1 MPLLRAEAEKLSN
14 NILEQGVIEEIIDN
28 DAMFALM
35 PFKRIVGKA
44 YVYNREKT
52 LSEADFLDPYQDV
65 PEGGA
70 DFDEIVAKL
79 RILAGDVDID
89 NFLDETMSDTNDQTA
104 IQIASKAKG
113 MQRKFQRTLAI
124 GNSTANTK
132 EFDGLSELV
141 DASQVKVAGVNGA
154 ALTFE
159 MLDALIRMVPLGP
172 DALIMRGGTHDAILS
187 MLRTLG
193 GTTPEHITLPGTG
206 RENAGGRA
214 LTVPAYRG
222 IPIVVNDFLPGD
234 VDQGSN
240 SNTCSIFA
248 ARFNESDGLHG
259 LFGGPAAGIRVQHIG
274 TLQTKDAERYRL
286 KWYCG
291 TALKSTKSLA
301 QLVGLTNI

>member
-1 MPLLRAEAEKLSN
+1 MPLLRTEAEKLSN

-44 YVYNREKT
+44 YVYNRENS
-52 LSEADFLDPYQDV
+52 LSEASFLDPYEVV

-70 DFDEIVAKL
+70 DFEEVVAKL

-89 NFLDETMSDTNDQTA
+89 NFLDETMADTNDQTA

-124 GNSTANTK
+124 GDSATNAK
-132 EFDGLSELV
+132 EFDGLAKLV
-141 DASQVKVAGVNGA
+141 DAAQVKVAGANGA

-159 MLDALIRMVPLGP
+159 ALDALIRSVPLGP
-172 DALIMRGGTHDAILS
+172 DALVMRGGTHDAILA
-187 MLRTLG
+187 MLRNLG
-193 GTTPEHITLPGTG
+193 GTNPDHVTLPGTG
-206 RENAGGRA
+206 REQNGGRA

-222 IPIVVNDFLPGD
+222 IPIIVNDFLPGD
-234 VDQGSN
+234 EVTGTETK
-240 SNTCSIFA
+240 TCSIYA

-301 QLVGLTNI
+301 RLSGITNI